1 MFKHLLCNV
10 SNDLRPWFV
19 NKANLCNKQVLFN
32 FIILYFKFYAFAY
45 VGNIICHFRPCY
57 KAFKLTRWCLHLTA
71 IYRNVPIIWYS
82 PDYPT
87 SHVTPPAWSSV
98 SVRTDHSQSEDS
110 IMHTNQSEATIM
122 HMCRE
127 RVTDWSPHYADRFIR
142 LGNFLLVN
150 HESNGPKLGR
160 WREESSAELMRKKIY
175 EENWKKG
182 FGHSLTQYQA
192 LRESEKPF
200 CRVSSSKH

>member
-1 MFKHLLCNV
+1 MQETSSLQFHHSCSLSFMPLHTSATLFV
-10 SNDLRPWFV
+10 SS
-19 NKANLCNKQVLFN
+19 
-32 FIILYFKFYAFAY
+32 
-45 VGNIICHFRPCY
+45 GHE
-57 KAFKLTRWCLHLTA
+57 AFKLTRWCLHLTA

-98 SVRTDHSQSEDS
+98 SVRADHSQSEAS
-110 IMHTNQSEATIM
+110 IMHTDQSEAY
-122 HMCRE
+122 
-127 RVTDWSPHYADRFIR
+127 VQGKGGGLYPHYADRFIR